1 MIIAIRLQIL
11 KINDIEV
18 KSVYID
24 KTVYSLMA
32 ETTDKNGNVIKV
44 RAFSDETLSK
54 PPYNF
59 KKVEIDDNYKDCI
72 STDFNEDLTFN
83 IDKYN
88 ARKEQEKQNDY
99 ENKIVAEIRKK
110 YNLNQEL
117 AILRQRDAKPEE
129 FAEYNEYVESC
140 KTKIKEELNN
150 KQEKII

>member
-1 MIIAIRLQIL
+1 MIIAIRPQVL

-24 KTVYSLMA
+24 KTVYNLIV
-32 ETTDKNGNVIKV
+32 ETTDKNGNSINARV
-44 RAFSDETLSK
+44 FSDETLSK

-59 KKVEIDDNYKDCI
+59 KKVEVDDKYADCI
-72 STDFNEDLTFN
+72 ETDFDVETLTF
-83 IDKYN
+83 DVSKYN
-88 ARKEQEKQNDY
+88 ARKQLENQERY

-117 AILRQRDAKPEE
+117 AILRQRDTKPEE

-140 KTKIKEELNN
+140 KAKVKSEIGG
-150 KQEKII
+150 